1 MRRPLLFSILSTR
14 SRTCPSGTI
23 FLVGAD
29 TTSVCALVVFG
40 QSLCVHTPVHK
51 LLTATRTSVRTAGP
65 LNPDPPLILAVESPR
80 LAGRSSADDM
90 DFGQGELPV
99 SRLVRG
105 GCVRSSGRC
114 TLLLPWC
121 RSPLGACLGLYRR
134 RRAPL
139 SPVRPYHWERQV
151 DGGRRRFLFTFGR
164 LGSGEKAVGA
174 AGGRRGAQRSSARR
188 RAVGAPQHG
197 TGSSGRV
204 LSSNAS
210 LPFHRWCCILD
221 SQRMRD
227 HRAPEGAGQTT
238 QPLNGR
244 PVTHLVAGLLAVQRC
259 WAASPA
265 APRRPPGRRTE
276 PSRGPVSVACKR
288 REGTRRRCRGTVV
301 LMALFGRG
309 QL

>member
-1 MRRPLLFSILSTR
+1 M
-14 SRTCPSGTI
+14 
-23 FLVGAD
+23 
-29 TTSVCALVVFG
+29 VFG

-238 QPLNGR
+238 QPLNAGPSPIWWRAFLLCSAAGQRHQQHLDGR
-244 PVTHLVAGLLAVQRC
+244 QVGARNPAGGRS
-259 WAASPA
+259 ASPA
-265 APRRPPGRRTE
+265 SGAKGHVAAVVG
-276 PSRGPVSVACKR
+276 PS
-288 REGTRRRCRGTVV
+288 
-301 LMALFGRG
+301 F
-309 QL
+309 